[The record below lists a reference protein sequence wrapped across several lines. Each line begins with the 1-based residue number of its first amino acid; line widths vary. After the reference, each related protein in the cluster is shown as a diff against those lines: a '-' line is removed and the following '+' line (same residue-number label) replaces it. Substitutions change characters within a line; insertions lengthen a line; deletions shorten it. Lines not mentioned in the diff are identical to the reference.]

1 MTQERH
7 HNGTTDTCSAT
18 NPHAI
23 SLWVDPDS
31 SLLRPEWDKH
41 SWHGRKALI
50 PHTAQWYGAEEIFSL
65 SFTQIKGILHWRI
78 KTILFQILIQLLK
91 KKKKKRTIK
100 VLHCRT
106 IKVLHCIY
114 QKTTCSLFHPACK
127 FSHTHSHF
135 MLVFQ
140 LGNTAAEM
148 CSAFQ
153 EIFAEQN
160 FYFVFMFIYWHSCC
174 GTHLWWGLLPP
185 QWLWPG
191 EVRELQGTCI
201 ELEAGGTWE
210 LAVVTC
216 PQQDGGGEWSAW
228 VWQVKLQGCQSN
240 RHYTPCFDPHSK
252 VNHRR

>member
-91 KKKKKRTIK
+91 KKKNEPIKKIRLLFWEICTILLKIKQNKKKGRGVGHDTRKTEKKRIPRKRPHWLTGDT
-100 VLHCRT
+100 VTR
-106 IKVLHCIY
+106 
-114 QKTTCSLFHPACK
+114 
-127 FSHTHSHF
+127 
-135 MLVFQ
+135 
-140 LGNTAAEM
+140 
-148 CSAFQ
+148 
-153 EIFAEQN
+153 
-160 FYFVFMFIYWHSCC
+160 YF
-174 GTHLWWGLLPP
+174 
-185 QWLWPG
+185 
-191 EVRELQGTCI
+191 
-201 ELEAGGTWE
+201 
-210 LAVVTC
+210 
-216 PQQDGGGEWSAW
+216 
-228 VWQVKLQGCQSN
+228 
-240 RHYTPCFDPHSK
+240 CF
-252 VNHRR
+252 